1 MYMERKSTLK
11 IRSIS
16 DVITNSS
23 DEVYAVKTQLTPEEV
38 EKKWNE
44 FLESCNGKPGEDY
57 GTQDNPNWVGV
68 YDATIKEP
76 IPGIITIDYPV
87 LCNVENFKSKLE
99 ELFGKEQVI
108 DEVESDYWGEINVEK
123 LRRRLQY
130 QKDSEAWK

>member
-1 MYMERKSTLK
+1 MLK
-11 IRSIS
+11 IRSVS

-23 DEVYAVKTQLTPEEV
+23 DEVYAVRTGLSAEEV
-38 EKKWNE
+38 EREWYS
-44 FLESCNGKPGEDY
+44 FLESCEESEEY
-57 GTQDNPNWVGV
+57 GTLNNPQWTGV
-68 YDATIKEP
+68 FDATIKEP

-108 DEVESDYWGEINVEK
+108 DEVESDYWGDINVEK
-123 LRRRLQY
+123 LKRRLQY